1 MSKIRLIPG
10 LPVEGPIPMPTPE
23 GVIRNN
29 TNSNT
34 SIPPHP
40 PVLCSAVLADGKEDS
55 WLEYIP
61 ETLPEH
67 PALVIS
73 CHGGGANAGMQF
85 EETSW
90 WCIAEKEG
98 IIAVFPNAGGQQRSW
113 LAEYS
118 PSTGGG
124 RADMLNIFKGTDDGR
139 ASEENHH
146 IKFVKALIEE
156 MKKKYNIDES
166 RIYMQGMS
174 MGDIMTMMFSRVC
187 GNLLAAADSTAGPS
201 PEVALFNED
210 GSLRGYKCPVPIYQV
225 RGELDAIAVSVPE
238 GREGNYTRQDINAA
252 NRKFWLKVNECD
264 NLPRLAI
271 RGVNNFAF
279 YSGKQANVVYR
290 DVKHRGHGQ
299 TLDDAQW
306 AWETLFKGA
315 RRNPDGSVTCRDT
328 EFTAGD
334 KGAIALC
341 EGAEYVYVNN
351 QKVRIEAPVSSE
363 ALYDFN
369 FDTHQMDEVKRDLYV
384 PVSALEPIFGAK
396 VQLTQDGRGAIINT
410 GCEELE
416 IVMESVACLRNGFLE
431 SMFMP
436 VKQKDG
442 VLCVALRWFAQQV
455 YNLFVT
461 ECDGAMYAADH
472 PGEMTKDMAVI
483 IKEILA

>member
-1 MSKIRLIPG
+1 MSKIPLIPG
-10 LPVEGPIPMPTPE
+10 IPVEGPIPMPAPE

-34 SIPPHP
+34 AIPPHP

-55 WLEYIP
+55 WLEYVP
-61 ETLPEH
+61 ENVAEH

-73 CHGGGANAGMQF
+73 CHGGGAGAEMQF

-98 IIAVFPNAGGQQRSW
+98 LIAVFPNAGGQLRSW
-113 LAEYS
+113 LSEDKPPKPGERPSMLEVFTTS
-118 PSTGGG
+118 P
-124 RADMLNIFKGTDDGR
+124 DGR

-146 IKFVKALIEE
+146 IKFIKALIEE

-166 RIYMQGMS
+166 RVYMQGMS

-201 PEVALFNED
+201 PEVALFNAD
-210 GSLRGYKCPVPIYQV
+210 GSLRGYCCPVPVYQS
-225 RGELDAIAVSVPE
+225 RGELDAIAVAVPE
-238 GREGNYTRQDINAA
+238 GRENYTRQNINAA
-252 NRKFWLKVNECD
+252 NRRFWMAVNVCD
-264 NLPRLAI
+264 ELPRLSV

-279 YSGKQANVVYR
+279 YSGKKANVVYR

-334 KGAIALC
+334 KNAIALC
-341 EGAEYVYVNN
+341 EGAGYVYVNN
-351 QKVRIEAPVSSE
+351 QKVRIEAPVTSE
-363 ALYDFN
+363 ALFNFN
-369 FDTHQMDEVKRDLYV
+369 FDTRQMDEIKRDLYV

-396 VQLTQDGRGAIINT
+396 VKLTQDGKGAIIQA

-416 IVMESVACLRNGFLE
+416 IVLESIACLRNGFLE

-442 VLCVALRWFAQQV
+442 VLFVALRWFAQQV
-455 YNLFVT
+455 YKLFVT
-461 ECDGAMYAADH
+461 ECDGAMYIADH
-472 PGEMTKDMAVI
+472 PGEMSKDMAFI
-483 IKEILA
+483 IKEILG